1 MLTTGKYSNFLHM
14 KMNIV
19 GSRVSERKLH
29 KKQMS
34 SWRMGRVKDRANV
47 AFTPN
52 IYGQLEKTQWEA
64 TFIF

>member
-1 MLTTGKYSNFLHM
+1 M

>member
-29 KKQMS
+29 KNKCPVGEWEEFKTEQM
-34 SWRMGRVKDRANV
+34 
-47 AFTPN
+47 
-52 IYGQLEKTQWEA
+52 
-64 TFIF
+64 